1 MGPSSEVPTARV
13 KKNLQNDFDDIAP
26 VREEAKTPMGY
37 EKPQKNHQ
45 DGVKDPNIGPYV
57 TIDEGGEHNDAETD
71 DGLPYF

>member
-1 MGPSSEVPTARV
+1 
-13 KKNLQNDFDDIAP
+13 
-26 VREEAKTPMGY
+26 MGY

-71 DGLPYF
+71 DGLPYFQDETEMRKNGLEPYE